1 MKKRI
6 TFLLLAF
13 VAGAAQAQDPHFS
26 QYGNLP
32 LYLNPAHAGNSIE
45 HLRLT
50 AVYRNQW
57 SGLAS
62 PYTTQG
68 FFVDKRVSRFGFG
81 MQVVKNGM
89 GKASVQR
96 LDLSGMLAYHLPTG
110 KWSTLSGAMQVGMIN
125 KRFNPS
131 DLLFDNQYVDD
142 VGFDPSLSNGEV
154 FTNTSITRPDLTMG
168 IVFQNGFGNPK
179 ATFKPF
185 GGVSFAHVN
194 RPGEAFIDGDIRM
207 PVRQTWHAGAGI
219 VLSEN
224 IELRPLAVV
233 MLQEHFNEIYAGG
246 TVSFLTKNTNKIQG
260 GVYLRNKDA
269 GIAYVGYQVN
279 QLFIGTSYDFTI
291 SSLNTVNKGRGGF
304 ELTLSYIPK
313 KRGKGLPKDPEE
325 IIVHKKTT
333 KHKKE
338 AITKLERKEQ
348 NMDPAASEVPR
359 QIVFVDRTPQ
369 ETTTPAEPLAL
380 NPPEPPKREMPA
392 AEPVAVPPVTPTETE
407 SVVVAEPVTE
417 AVAEPV
423 TEAVAEPVTE
433 TVAEPVTETVAEP
446 VTEAVAE
453 PVTETVAEPVTEAVA
468 IPVVEPMTEPVVNPV
483 AETISRTATEE
494 IASSTPP
501 VVTEPEHEKLPDV
514 QAAAMR
520 ETPAMT
526 TESATPDRI
535 HQPSDRTVAVL
546 PPPVEPEPEP
556 QAVNEPRETPPQETD
571 VTMQAPPL
579 VAHADPFIDNKPAV
593 KSLIDSDGDGIA
605 DSEDDCP
612 YIQGGRNTRG
622 CPDTDDDGIID
633 MKDHCPMEPGTA
645 ANRGCPEHEPAYAQ
659 GNLIRN
665 FSNIEFATG
674 RAVVKT
680 ADVYDIIEYAIDIL
694 YANPESRIV
703 LTGHTD
709 NEGNEVQNMILSARR
724 TAVVKRYLETHGIKP
739 DRIRIVNYGETMPL
753 ANNFSA
759 EGRARNR
766 RVEIN
771 IVRN

>member
-1 MKKRI
+1 VKKRI
-6 TFLLLAF
+6 AYLLLAF

-57 SGLAS
+57 SGLSS

-68 FFVDKRVSRFGFG
+68 FFVDKKVSRFGFG
-81 MQVVKNGM
+81 MQVIKNGM

-142 VGFDPSLSNGEV
+142 IGFDPSLSNGEV

-168 IVFQNGFGNPK
+168 LVYQYGFGNPK
-179 ATFKPF
+179 AHVKPF
-185 GGVSFAHVN
+185 GGVSFAHIN

-219 VLSEN
+219 VLNEN

-233 MLQEHFNEIYAGG
+233 MLQEHFNEVYAGG

-291 SSLNTVNKGRGGF
+291 SSLNTVNKARGGF

-313 KRGKGLPKDPEE
+313 KRGKGLPRDPEE
-325 IIVHKKTT
+325 IIVRKKTT

-338 AITKLERKEQ
+338 AISKLERKEQ
-348 NMDPAASEVPR
+348 EMDPATTDLPK
-359 QIVFVDRTPQ
+359 QLVFVDRTPQ
-369 ETTTPAEPLAL
+369 EATVSAEPLAL
-380 NPPEPPKREMPA
+380 NPQEPPAREIPKS
-392 AEPVAVPPVTPTETE
+392 EPVTEQTATEAVVEP
-407 SVVVAEPVTE
+407 VAEPVTE
-417 AVAEPV
+417 AEAEPVAETMVEPVAEPG
-423 TEAVAEPVTE
+423 TEAVAEPVAE
-433 TVAEPVTETVAEP
+433 TVVEPVAEPWTEP
-446 VTEAVAE
+446 VTGQA
-453 PVTETVAEPVTEAVA
+453 
-468 IPVVEPMTEPVVNPV
+468 TEPV
-483 AETISRTATEE
+483 AEMPSVT
-494 IASSTPP
+494 TPP
-501 VVTEPEHEKLPDV
+501 VAGPEHEMLPDI
-514 QAAAMR
+514 QPTSMR
-520 ETPAMT
+520 ETQAMAAET
-526 TESATPDRI
+526 SAPDRI
-535 HQPSDRTVAVL
+535 DQPAGRTVAFL
-546 PPPVEPEPEP
+546 PPPAEPESEP
-556 QAVNEPRETPPQETD
+556 LTVTENRETPQETD
-571 VTMQAPPL
+571 VTPQAPAV
-579 VAHADPFIDNKPAV
+579 VAHAEPFIDNKPPV

-612 YIQGGRNTRG
+612 YIQGGRSTRG
-622 CPDTDDDGIID
+622 CPDTDNDGIVD

-680 ADVYDIIEYAIDIL
+680 ADVFDIIEYAIDIL

-709 NEGNEVQNMILSARR
+709 SEGNEVQNMILSARR
-724 TAVVKRYLETHGIKP
+724 TAVVKHYLETHGINP
-739 DRIRIVNYGETMPL
+739 TRIRTVNYGETMPL